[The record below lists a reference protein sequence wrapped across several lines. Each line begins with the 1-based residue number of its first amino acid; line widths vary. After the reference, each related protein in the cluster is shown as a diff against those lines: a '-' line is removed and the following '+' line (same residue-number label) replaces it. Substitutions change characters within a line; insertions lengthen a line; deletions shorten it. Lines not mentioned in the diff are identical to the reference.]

1 MKENTRLRMKRPLA
15 IQWVSLK
22 LFNDRADSATD
33 AMIAPC
39 GISAKIS

>member
-1 MKENTRLRMKRPLA
+1 MKKNTRLRIKRPLA

-22 LFNDRADSATD
+22 LSNDRADNATD

-39 GISAKIS
+39 EISANIS